1 MVAPWRQ
8 DGRMP
13 TLEERV
19 AYLEGR
25 LGDHFAAID
34 DLRSTYREFRAD
46 SNRQFG
52 DVRAEVEHSRT
63 GMARQFVE
71 LRGQVDDLRG
81 DTARGFDEV
90 RSQVDDLRADAARGF
105 DEVRG
110 RIDDLRGDTAR
121 GFDDVRGELRQEVR
135 RLDGKLDTQFRW
147 LAGMQVTTIL
157 AIGSAV
163 VGLYFK

>member
-1 MVAPWRQ
+1 
-8 DGRMP
+8 MP

-25 LGDHFAAID
+25 LGDHFVAID
-34 DLRSTYREFRAD
+34 DLRSMDREFRAD

-63 GMARQFVE
+63 DMARQFVE
-71 LRGQVDDLRG
+71 LRGQVDELRG
-81 DTARGFDEV
+81 DT
-90 RSQVDDLRADAARGF
+90 ARGF

-121 GFDDVRGELRQEVR
+121 GFDDFRGELRHEVR
-135 RLDGKLDTQFRW
+135 RLDGKIDTQFRW

>member
-1 MVAPWRQ
+1 MVASWRQ

-25 LGDHFAAID
+25 LGDHFAAVD

-52 DVRAEVEHSRT
+52 DVRAEVEHLRT
-63 GMARQFVE
+63 DMARQFVE
-71 LRGQVDDLRG
+71 LR
-81 DTARGFDEV
+81 
-90 RSQVDDLRADAARGF
+90 SQVDDLRT
-105 DEVRG
+105 
-110 RIDDLRGDTAR
+110 DTAR
-121 GFDDVRGELRQEVR
+121 EFGVVRNTIDGLRTEMV
-135 RLDGKLDTQFRW
+135 TQFRW
-147 LAGMQVTTIL
+147 LAEMQVTSIL

-163 VGLYFK
+163 IGLYFK

>member
-1 MVAPWRQ
+1 MIGANGGAVEA
-8 DGRMP
+8 GRSNSHAGRARR
-13 TLEERV
+13 L
-19 AYLEGR
+19 LEGR
-25 LGDHFAAID
+25 LGDHFAAVD

-63 GMARQFVE
+63 DMARQF
-71 LRGQVDDLRG
+71 
-81 DTARGFDEV
+81 
-90 RSQVDDLRADAARGF
+90 
-105 DEVRG
+105 
-110 RIDDLRGDTAR
+110 
-121 GFDDVRGELRQEVR
+121 GELRQEVR
-135 RLDGKLDTQFRW
+135 RLDGKIDTQFRW

>member
-1 MVAPWRQ
+1 
-8 DGRMP
+8 MP

-25 LGDHFAAID
+25 LGDHFAAVD

-63 GMARQFVE
+63 DMARQFVE
-71 LRGQVDDLRG
+71 LR
-81 DTARGFDEV
+81 
-90 RSQVDDLRADAARGF
+90 SQVDDLG
-105 DEVRG
+105 
-110 RIDDLRGDTAR
+110 GDTAR
-121 GFDDVRGELRQEVR
+121 EFGEVR
-135 RLDGKLDTQFRW
+135 NTIDVLRTEMVTQFRW

>member
-1 MVAPWRQ
+1 
-8 DGRMP
+8 MP

-34 DLRSTYREFRAD
+34 DLRSMYREFRAD

-52 DVRAEVEHSRT
+52 DVRAEVEHWRT
-63 GMARQFVE
+63 DMTRQFVE
-71 LRGQVDDLRG
+71 LRSQVDDLRG

-90 RSQVDDLRADAARGF
+90 R
-105 DEVRG
+105 G
-110 RIDDLRGDTAR
+110 RIDLLRGDTAR
-121 GFDDVRGELRQEVR
+121 GFDDFRGELRQEVR
-135 RLDGKLDTQFRW
+135 SLDGMNDTQFRS

>member
-1 MVAPWRQ
+1 
-8 DGRMP
+8 MP

-25 LGDHFAAID
+25 LGDHFAAVD

-52 DVRAEVEHSRT
+52 
-63 GMARQFVE
+63 
-71 LRGQVDDLRG
+71 
-81 DTARGFDEV
+81 
-90 RSQVDDLRADAARGF
+90 AARAAL
-105 DEVRG
+105 EH
-110 RIDDLRGDTAR
+110 LRT
-121 GFDDVRGELRQEVR
+121 EMH
-135 RLDGKLDTQFRW
+135 TQFRW
-147 LAGMQVTTIL
+147 LVGMQVTTIL